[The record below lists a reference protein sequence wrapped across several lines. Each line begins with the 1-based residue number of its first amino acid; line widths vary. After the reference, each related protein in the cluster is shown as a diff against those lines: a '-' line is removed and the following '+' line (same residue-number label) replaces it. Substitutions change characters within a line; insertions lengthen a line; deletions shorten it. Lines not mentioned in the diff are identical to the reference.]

1 MLVKDFMTPVV
12 ITVREDQSMLE
23 ARETMRGKNLNSL
36 PVVDDLKRVRGIITA
51 EDIGKASP
59 SDASTLSRYEANYL
73 LGRLKVRDIMSRT
86 VITVDAVDTIEYVAY
101 KLYKFKVNALPV
113 VDENNKLV
121 GIISQTDIFRAFVE
135 IMAMDRSCTRIAFKT
150 GDKVGVVAE
159 VSGIF
164 KDAGVSIISIVS
176 RQLEVGNAEVVVRA
190 NLSNQGMGVIE
201 SIREAGYEI
210 TSIDT
215 FEGVDQNA

>member
-1 MLVKDFMTPVV
+1 MLVKAFMTPVV
-12 ITVREDQSMLE
+12 VTVREDQSMLE

-36 PVVDDLKRVRGIITA
+36 PVVDDLKRVRGIITS

-86 VITVDAVDTIEYVAY
+86 VITVEADDTIEYVAY
-101 KLYKFKVNALPV
+101 KLYKYKVNALPV

-135 IMAMDRSCTRIAFKT
+135 IMAMDRSCTRISFKT

-159 VSGIF
+159 VSNIYKEAGIN
-164 KDAGVSIISIVS
+164 IISIVS
-176 RQLEVGNAEVVVRA
+176 RQLEDGSAEVVVRA
-190 NLSNQGMGVIE
+190 NLSDHGMGVVE

-215 FEGVDQNA
+215 YEGIE

>member
-1 MLVKDFMTPVV
+1 MLVKAFMTPVV

-86 VITVDAVDTIEYVAY
+86 VITVDAEDTIEYVAY
-101 KLYKFKVNALPV
+101 KLYKHRVNALPV

-135 IMAMDRSCTRIAFKT
+135 IMAMNRSCTRVSFKT

-159 VSGIF
+159 VSNLYKEAGIN
-164 KDAGVSIISIVS
+164 IISIVS
-176 RQLEVGNAEVVVRA
+176 RQLEDGSAEVVVRA
-190 NLSNQGMGVIE
+190 NLSDHGMGVIE

-215 FEGVDQNA
+215 YEGIE

>member
-12 ITVREDQSMLE
+12 VTVREDQSMLE

-73 LGRLKVRDIMSRT
+73 LGRLKVKDIMSRS
-86 VITVDAVDTIEYVAY
+86 VITVEAEDTVEFVAY
-101 KLYKFKVNALPV
+101 KLYKHRVNALPV

-135 IMAMDRSCTRIAFKT
+135 IMSMDRSCTRITFGAS
-150 GDKVGVVAE
+150 DKVGVVAE
-159 VSGIF
+159 VSNLFKEAGIN
-164 KDAGVSIISIVS
+164 IISVVT
-176 RQLEVGNAEVVVRA
+176 RQLDNGSAEIVVRA
-190 NLSNQGMGVIE
+190 DLSGHGMGIIE
-201 SIREAGYEI
+201 SIREAGYTVTDI
-210 TSIDT
+210 VTY
-215 FEGVDQNA
+215 EGVE

>member
-1 MLVKDFMTPVV
+1 MLVKAFMTPVV
-12 ITVREDQSMLE
+12 VTVREDQSMLE

-73 LGRLKVRDIMSRT
+73 LGRLKVRDIMSRM
-86 VITVDAVDTIEYVAY
+86 VITVDAEDTIEYVAY
-101 KLYKFKVNALPV
+101 KLYKHKVNALPV

-135 IMAMDRSCTRIAFKT
+135 IMSMDRSCTRITFNAS
-150 GDKVGVVAE
+150 DKVGVIAE
-159 VSGIF
+159 VSNLFKEAGIN
-164 KDAGVSIISIVS
+164 IISVVS
-176 RQLEVGNAEVVVRA
+176 RQLEEGSAEVVVRA
-190 NLSNQGMGVIE
+190 DLSTHGMAIIE
-201 SIREAGYEI
+201 AIREAGYEI
-210 TSIDT
+210 SDIVTY
-215 FEGVDQNA
+215 EGVE

>member
-1 MLVKDFMTPVV
+1 MLVKAFMTPVV
-12 ITVREDQSMLE
+12 VTVREDQSMLE

-36 PVVDDLKRVRGIITA
+36 PVVDDLKRVRGIITS

-86 VITVDAVDTIEYVAY
+86 VITVEADDTIEYVAY
-101 KLYKFKVNALPV
+101 KLYKYKVNALPV

-135 IMAMDRSCTRIAFKT
+135 IMAMDRSCTRISFKT

-159 VSGIF
+159 VSNIYKEAGIN
-164 KDAGVSIISIVS
+164 IISIVS
-176 RQLEVGNAEVVVRA
+176 RQLEDGSAEVVVRA
-190 NLSNQGMGVIE
+190 NLSDHGMGVVE

-215 FEGVDQNA
+215 FEGVE